1 MDDKMIKKMALLLL
15 LAATAVAICNAGGK
29 SEQGAK
35 GGAEAAAQVSGKNAD
50 PDTSY
55 AFGMYLGAQFHEGG
69 LQLDLN
75 YDEFM
80 KGFKD
85 SFEGK
90 DTRITMDEA
99 ESLIQTAS
107 AEIMTRRAEEN
118 RQQEAAFLEGNGR
131 KSGVITTAS
140 GLQYEVLVQGTG
152 AKPSVADTVEVHYE
166 GTFLDGT
173 LFDSSYVRGEPAQM
187 ALDQII
193 PGWAEGIPLMS
204 AGSTYRFFIPSKLAY
219 GERGAGGAIPPNS
232 MLIFKVE
239 LLSIVKK

>member
-1 MDDKMIKKMALLLL
+1 MIKKITLSLLVAVI
-15 LAATAVAICNAGGK
+15 AAAVCSAGGK
-29 SEQGAK
+29 SEQAAK
-35 GGAEAAAQVSGKNAD
+35 GGAGAAASVSGENAD

-90 DTRITMDEA
+90 DTRIAMDEA
-99 ESLIQTAS
+99 ESLIQAASTA
-107 AEIMTRRAEEN
+107 IMTRRAEEN
-118 RQQEAAFLEGNGR
+118 SQKEAAFLEENGQ
-131 KSGVITTAS
+131 KSSVITTVS

-152 AKPSVADTVEVHYE
+152 AKPVVADTVEVHYE

-173 LFDSSYVRGEPAQM
+173 LFDSSYVRGEPALM
-187 ALDQII
+187 SLDQII

-204 AGSTYRFFIPSKLAY
+204 VGSTYRFFIPSKLAY